1 MCGNRSWHTYAMHSV
16 LPLKPGVTATE
27 LGKNCLEVRAWGKG
41 RGRAGLGMN
50 MGGVGGGGGG
60 VDEVFATL
68 GIQDE
73 RERLGKRNSGRGR
86 H

>member
-1 MCGNRSWHTYAMHSV
+1 MHSV

-50 MGGVGGGGGG
+50 MGGVGGGGG
-60 VDEVFATL
+60 
-68 GIQDE
+68 
-73 RERLGKRNSGRGR
+73 RGWR
-86 H
+86 GFCDVGDPRRKGEIGEEKQWAGAPLTGGPGG